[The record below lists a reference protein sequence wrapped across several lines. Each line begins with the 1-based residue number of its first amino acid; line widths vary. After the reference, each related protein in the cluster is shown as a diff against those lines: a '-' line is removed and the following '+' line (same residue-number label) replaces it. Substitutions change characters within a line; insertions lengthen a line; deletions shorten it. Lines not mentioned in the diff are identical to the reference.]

1 MLLAHDLLLLLLDD
15 ESGKLSP
22 SMSAP
27 DKALAGAVLIELAL
41 NGAIDVGGEQDTV
54 KPGRIKVLD
63 GKVPAHPV
71 LRSAAEIVRANEGR
85 KPDQVL
91 GPISRG
97 LREELAEELVRDGI
111 LRRQEKRV
119 LGLFPVERL
128 PAADSAH
135 EDALRAD
142 LVAVLTEERRPD
154 ERTGPLISL
163 LSAMNAVTRVLAV
176 PDARAAKRVAKEIA
190 KGDWA
195 AAAVRRAVEAVQSAA
210 IVAVMAATTATAAG
224 SS

>member
-15 ESGKLSP
+15 ESGKLSA
-22 SMSAP
+22 SMHAP

-41 NGAIDVGGEQDTV
+41 NGAIDVGGAQDTV
-54 KPGRIKVLD
+54 KPGRVKALD

-85 KPDQVL
+85 KPDHVL
-91 GPISRG
+91 GPIAKG
-97 LREELAEELVRDGI
+97 LREELADELVREGI

-135 EDALRAD
+135 EDALRTEIT
-142 LVAVLTEERRPD
+142 AVLAGQRRPD

-163 LSAMNAVTRVLAV
+163 LSAMNVVTRVFDV
-176 PDARAAKRVAKEIA
+176 PDARAAKQLAKEIA
-190 KGDWA
+190 KSDWA

-210 IVAVMAATTATAAG
+210 VVAVVAATSASAAG
-224 SS
+224 SG

>member
-15 ESGKLSP
+15 ESGKLSS

-41 NGAIDVGGEQDTV
+41 NGAIDVGGEQDAV
-54 KPGRIKVLD
+54 KRGRVKVSSA
-63 GKVPAHPV
+63 KVPAHPV

-85 KPDQVL
+85 KPDHVL
-91 GPISRG
+91 GPISKG
-97 LREELAEELVRDGI
+97 LREELADELVRDGI

-142 LVAVLTEERRPD
+142 LTAVLTGQRGPD

-163 LSAMNAVTRVLAV
+163 LSAMDAVTRVLDV
-176 PDARAAKRVAKEIA
+176 PDARAAKRMAKEIA

-210 IVAVMAATTATAAG
+210 VVAVMAATTATAAG
-224 SS
+224 S